1 MQRLIVLVAAA
12 LGLAAAAAGASVHRF
27 DLGSG
32 FVDGHRVLDRSVA
45 GVTAGLGPPAYR
57 QATRSRYVLG
67 YRLPPTTVEVLFRR
81 TAGRLVARTVVLQDP
96 RLTEAKTGRLL
107 QRSPRRIQA
116 AIAAAY
122 GGQYKLVRS
131 YRCRTP
137 ALCSGEFSSKDGT
150 RHVTFGRTVGGARFL
165 TIWLR

>member
-1 MQRLIVLVAAA
+1 MHRPIVLVAVAF
-12 LGLAAAAAGASVHRF
+12 GLIAAAAGASVHSF

-32 FVDGHRVLDRSVA
+32 FVDGHRVLGRSVA
-45 GVTAGLGPPAYR
+45 GVTAALGRPAYR
-57 QATRSRYVLG
+57 HDTRSRYVLG
-67 YRLPPTTVEVLFRR
+67 YRLPPATVEVLFRQA
-81 TAGRLVARTVVLQDP
+81 AGRLVARTVVLQDP

-107 QRSPRRIQA
+107 RRSPTRIQA

-122 GGQYKLVRS
+122 GGQYELVRP

-137 ALCSGEFSSKDGT
+137 TRCSGEFSTGDGT
-150 RHVTFGRTVGGARFL
+150 RHVTFGRTVEGARFL

>member
-1 MQRLIVLVAAA
+1 MHRLIVLVAVA
-12 LGLAAAAAGASVHRF
+12 LGVAAAAAGASVRSF

-32 FVDGHRVLDRSVA
+32 FVDGHRVLGKSVA
-45 GVTAGLGPPAYR
+45 GVTAGLGRPAYR
-57 QATRSRYVLG
+57 HETRSRYVLG
-67 YRLPPTTVEVLFRR
+67 YRLPPATVEVLFRR
-81 TAGRLVARTVVLQDP
+81 AAGRLVARTVVLQDP

-122 GGQYKLVRS
+122 RGQYELVRS

-137 ALCSGEFSSKDGT
+137 TLCSGEFSSTDGT
-150 RHVTFGRTVGGARFL
+150 RHVTFGRTAGGARFV